1 MTLTL
6 RAYSPSQAVQSIGS
20 TALVGIINPTED
32 KNAFVF

>member
-20 TALVGIINPTED
+20 TADESLSFEED
-32 KNAFVF
+32 V